1 MAFGFLIILA
11 DMAKVPIAEMIFP
24 FLQSCSL
31 ILAIIYRHVLHPKK
45 VSPTTRHI
53 VATAIGLTIGFSC
66 YSWSMLH
73 LFLQSAIGY
82 FLMKFLNRKYMAV
95 VVFFV
100 SMTYL
105 SIEHLRK
112 TMKDSSEL
120 LDHETPMMIMT
131 MKITSVAFGLQDGSS
146 TDSSNQHPKQRL
158 VVIRRFPSIIEYFS
172 YIFHFQTFIV
182 GPFCFYTD
190 YIDFIE
196 GKHLIPYKIKTKDG
210 KEAVISKEPSV
221 MEAVLSKMMLCIV
234 TATVVGVLGSSYT
247 IKGVLSKDVL
257 QSSPIAIHRVVYVTM
272 AVWLSA
278 FKYTFGFISAE
289 VVCNASGFGFNGYDE
304 NGKPKWDLLTPIHFR
319 KFMMSTDINDNIASW
334 NITTVRWLK
343 YVCYYRVPYYKIL
356 LTVLLSAVW
365 HGFYPGY
372 YWALMLNT
380 FIGQMTSRRVH
391 QYMNQFSIFKTTSGK
406 WVYNGI
412 FWILNT
418 IYLHYM
424 TLPFLLLDNNEIML
438 YYRSVYFCGHVISF
452 LLICILPNKK
462 TNRETTY
469 SETSP
474 SMTYGSKVLGAK
486 KDQ

>member
-11 DMAKVPIAEMIFP
+11 GMAKVPIAETIFP

-66 YSWSMLH
+66 YSC
-73 LFLQSAIGY
+73 
-82 FLMKFLNRKYMAV
+82 
-95 VVFFV
+95 
-100 SMTYL
+100 
-105 SIEHLRK
+105 
-112 TMKDSSEL
+112 
-120 LDHETPMMIMT
+120 PMMIIT

-158 VVIRRFPSIIEYFS
+158 VVIRRFPSIIEYYS

-210 KEAVISKEPSV
+210 KEVIINKEPSV
-221 MEAVLSKMMLCIV
+221 MEAVFWKTVLCIIS
-234 TATVVGVLGSSYT
+234 ATIVGVFGHLYP
-247 IKGVLSKDVL
+247 IKGVLSEDVL
-257 QSSPIAIHRVVYVTM
+257 QSSPIAIHRVMYVTL
-272 AVWLSA
+272 ASFLLA
-278 FKYTFGFISAE
+278 FKYTVGFTSAD

-304 NGKPKWDLLTPIHFR
+304 NGKPKWDLLTSMYFG
-319 KFMMSTDINDNIASW
+319 KFMMSTDINDNVTSW
-334 NITTVRWLK
+334 SITTVRWLK
-343 YVCYYRVPYYKIL
+343 YVCYYRVPYYKVL
-356 LTVLLSAVW
+356 LTILLSAVW

-372 YWALMLNT
+372 YWTLMLNA
-380 FIGQMTSRRVH
+380 FIAQTTSRRVH
-391 QYMNQFSIFKTTSGK
+391 QYMNRFSIFKTTSGK

-418 IYLHYM
+418 LYLHYM
-424 TLPFLLLDNNEIML
+424 VLPFVLLYNHEIIL

-452 LLICILPNKK
+452 LLLCILPNK
-462 TNRETTY
+462 ETTRGTTS
-469 SETSP
+469 SEPSP
-474 SMTYGSKVLGAK
+474 LIANGSQVQGAR